1 MSDAQPRSRR
11 RLAPV
16 ALLTLSALTGLG
28 VLATGVLAPWSW
40 QARLCV
46 AIAGIGLLGN
56 VPFVGRH
63 WSSSAR
69 WADRVRT
76 RDGAT
81 VIAYDRVP
89 AYAAAWALGWTTL
102 VAVLGTSFGVA
113 GGHTGVSLLLGLPFV
128 LLFGLPLVDTLLA
141 LLRGAEVVA
150 DRERLTVRSWHTETS
165 IAWDDVERVTLD
177 LGPRGMV
184 IAVAGY
190 TAGTTWRG
198 RRLPHVLPGR
208 VPMAPGRVDVDSRA
222 VEPHSPWLLVV
233 LQDWA
238 ADAGARGQIGTPE
251 AERRLRQGRDMA
263 TGSS

>member
-1 MSDAQPRSRR
+1 M
-11 RLAPV
+11 
-16 ALLTLSALTGLG
+16 ALLTLSVLLGIG
-28 VLATGVLAPWSW
+28 VLATGLLGPWGPR
-40 QARLCV
+40 AGLCI
-46 AIAGIGLLGN
+46 AIVGIGLLGN
-56 VPFVGRH
+56 VPFLARQGSGSV
-63 WSSSAR
+63 R
-69 WADRVRT
+69 WADRVST
-76 RDGAT
+76 RDSAT

-150 DRERLTVRSWHTETS
+150 DRERLTVRSWHTESS

-184 IAVAGY
+184 IAAAGY
-190 TAGTTWRG
+190 TAGTSWRG

-208 VPMAPGRVDVDSRA
+208 VPIAPGRVDIDSRA
-222 VEPHSPWLLVV
+222 VEPHSPWLLLV

-238 ADAGARGQIGTPE
+238 ADPSTRAQIGTAE
-251 AERRLRQGRDMA
+251 AERRLRQMVGMGA
-263 TGSS
+263 GNP

>member
-11 RLAPV
+11 PLALV

-89 AYAAAWALGWTTL
+89 AYAAAWAFGWTTL

-150 DRERLTVRSWHTETS
+150 DGERLTVRSWHTETS

-177 LGPRGMV
+177 LGPRGML

-198 RRLPHVLPGR
+198 RRLQHVLPGR

-238 ADAGARGQIGTPE
+238 AHAGARGQIGTPE